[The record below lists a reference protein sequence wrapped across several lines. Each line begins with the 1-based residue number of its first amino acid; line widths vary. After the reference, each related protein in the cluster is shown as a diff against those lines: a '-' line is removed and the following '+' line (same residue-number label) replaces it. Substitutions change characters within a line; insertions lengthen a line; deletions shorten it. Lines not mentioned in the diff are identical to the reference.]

1 MAGAGPSRADGAIIP
16 AMSRRGSRL
25 FDRAGPPSGL
35 SAVEKL
41 KGVLAHHP
49 APAPPPNAAP
59 AEPVGTVITRGK
71 LIRLRSFVPG
81 DLEYLGEWAEDPH
94 LDRMVGS
101 EFLQAFKDVYEKDP
115 SFYDAVLMDA
125 TQIVAM
131 VIANEDD
138 RVVGVVRLF
147 NIHQSEGYAGIET
160 IIGDARASRRGFGV
174 QASRLMAYYGVD
186 ALGLRR
192 IEAKAYEYNPL
203 SINTLLRNG
212 FKHEGTLRQASYRD
226 GRYWDILVFGLLK
239 DELEEQRRKD
249 KYLLAPSGEE
259 RVSEPS

>member
-1 MAGAGPSRADGAIIP
+1 MILAVN
-16 AMSRRGSRL
+16 RRQSRL
-25 FDRAGPPSGL
+25 FDNVGPTTGL
-35 SAVEKL
+35 SVVEKL
-41 KGVLAHHP
+41 KGILASEPGPALPARP
-49 APAPPPNAAP
+49 APVVPPEAQSM
-59 AEPVGTVITRGK
+59 VITRGK
-71 LIRLRSFVPG
+71 LIHLRTFTPA
-81 DLEYLGEWAEDPH
+81 DLRFLSDWAEDRH
-94 LDRMVGS
+94 LERMVGS
-101 EFLQAFKDVYEKDP
+101 EFLQSYKGVYEDDP

-125 TQIVAM
+125 TQIVFM
-131 VIANEDD
+131 VVSNADSAKPI
-138 RVVGVVRLF
+138 GLVRLF

-160 IIGDARASRRGFGV
+160 IIADARASRRGFGV

-249 KYLLAPSGEE
+249 KYLLAPSSGEG
-259 RVSEPS
+259 VSEPS

>member
-1 MAGAGPSRADGAIIP
+1 VAAAGLRPVEGAIISTV
-16 AMSRRGSRL
+16 SRRGSRL
-25 FDRAGPPSGL
+25 FDRVGPQSGL
-35 SAVEKL
+35 SAVEKV
-41 KGVLAHHP
+41 KGVLVEQP
-49 APAPPPNAAP
+49 AAVP
-59 AEPVGTVITRGK
+59 AEPPPAGGLVITRGK
-71 LIRLRSFVPG
+71 RIHLRTFLPG
-81 DLEYLGEWAEDPH
+81 DLAHLSEWAEDPH

-115 SFYDAVLMDA
+115 SFYDAVLMDV
-125 TQIVAM
+125 TQIVFM
-131 VIANEDD
+131 VIANDTN
-138 RVVGVVRLF
+138 RAVGVVRLF

-212 FKHEGTLRQASYRD
+212 FKHEGTLRKASYRD
-226 GRYWDILVFGLLK
+226 GRYWDILVFGLLR

-249 KYLLAPSGEE
+249 KYLLAPSSGEG
-259 RVSEPS
+259 VSEPS

>member
-1 MAGAGPSRADGAIIP
+1 MADAGLSMVDGAIIP
-16 AMSRRGSRL
+16 HVSRRGSRL
-25 FDRAGPPSGL
+25 FDRVGPASGL
-35 SAVEKL
+35 SVVEKV
-41 KGVLAHHP
+41 KGVLAREPAAP
-49 APAPPPNAAP
+49 APA
-59 AEPVGTVITRGK
+59 AEPTGLVIARGK
-71 LIRLRSFVPG
+71 LIHLRTFLLG
-81 DLEYLGEWAEDPH
+81 DLAHLSEWAEDPH

-115 SFYDAVLMDA
+115 SFYDAVLMDV
-125 TQIVAM
+125 TQIVFM
-131 VIANEDD
+131 VIANDEN
-138 RVVGVVRLF
+138 RAVGVVRLF

-249 KYLLAPSGEE
+249 KYLLAPTSGEG
-259 RVSEPS
+259 VSESS